1 MTPRRFASGIA
12 VTALGALVLV
22 RVALTL
28 LPPTRTAWN
37 LVSVGADTSA
47 LWLRISQADTGVYA
61 GQLTTRLAWIPQSQ
75 RTLVHRAM
83 HGPGTFDEAGAVA
96 GADRIRREGDR
107 WDIAVGSL
115 ELQARARLDRFRSGC
130 PPEAGWLSGNLQA
143 GEEGSLLEGT
153 AVVVR
158 TRAVGRVE
166 GAALYVLGRDVAIG
180 VDPLADCPAW
190 VRIAERTWTG
200 DVRLPAGN
208 RGEVRLGAWTVRW
221 QAIGVPV
228 TQEGLA
234 HVTPPE
240 RWLAWLA
247 GFPEPVQV
255 LRRASVRI
263 DGPGVDLPRTGIHI
277 TRRVR

>member
-1 MTPRRFASGIA
+1 MTPRRFASRIA
-12 VTALGALVLV
+12 VAALGALVLV
-22 RVALTL
+22 RLAVELV
-28 LPPTRTAWN
+28 PPTRTAWN
-37 LVSVGADTSA
+37 LVAVGADTSA
-47 LWLRISQADTGVYA
+47 LWLRISESDTGLYA
-61 GQLTTRLAWIPQSQ
+61 DQLTTRLAWIPQSQ
-75 RTLVHRAM
+75 RSLMHRAM
-83 HGPGTFDEAGAVA
+83 HGPGTFDDAGAGV
-96 GADRIRREGDR
+96 GADRIRQDGES
-107 WDIAVGSL
+107 WDVAVGSL
-115 ELQARARLDRFRSGC
+115 ELQARARLDRFRPGC
-130 PPEAGWLSGNLQA
+130 PPEAGWLRGNLQA

-180 VDPLADCPAW
+180 VDPLAECPAW
-190 VRIAERTWTG
+190 VRIG
-200 DVRLPAGN
+200 DRAWSGEVELPAGN
-208 RGEVRLGAWTVRW
+208 RGEVRLGEWTVRW

-228 TQEGLA
+228 SQEGLA

-255 LRRASVRI
+255 LRRASVQV
-263 DGPGVDLPRTGIHI
+263 DGPGVDLPRTGIHV